1 MEKAKFGLHSL
12 NAEKKSFPTAAQLGT
27 ACCSSRRTD
36 APVPCNGGRCQM
48 KFICADIFHSLI

>member
-1 MEKAKFGLHSL
+1 MLK
-12 NAEKKSFPTAAQLGT
+12 KKSFPTAAQLGT